1 MINEKI
7 YFRFLELSNLI
18 EQSCTLPILEP
29 IEKKI
34 LELIAVA
41 NFKNERLSVKDMMI
55 KSEISAKSTMHK
67 NIHLLVKKRW
77 IYLEDT
83 EDARRK
89 QLQITAEGMRHFAKL
104 GRVMQKLH
112 K

>member
-1 MINEKI
+1 
-7 YFRFLELSNLI
+7 
-18 EQSCTLPILEP
+18 
-29 IEKKI
+29 
-34 LELIAVA
+34 
-41 NFKNERLSVKDMMI
+41 
-55 KSEISAKSTMHK
+55 MHK

-89 QLQITAEGMRHFAKL
+89 QLQITSEGMRYFAKL
-104 GRVMQKLH
+104 GVAVQKSI

>member
-1 MINEKI
+1 MKIQKI
-7 YFRFLELSNLI
+7 YLRFLELTNLL
-18 EQSCTLPILEP
+18 EQSSSLPLLEP
-29 IEKKI
+29 IEKRI
-34 LELIAVA
+34 LEIIAKA
-41 NFKNERLSVKDMMI
+41 NFKNERLSVKDMMA
-55 KSEISAKSTMHK
+55 KSEIAAPATIHK

-89 QLQITAEGMRHFAKL
+89 QLQITSEGMRYFAKL
-104 GRVMQKLH
+104 GVAVQKSI